1 MGARKK
7 TTAKKK
13 TTSRA
18 MPKTLGAA
26 IDAYSDL
33 RDERLELS
41 RRVDEMK
48 EREALHRQNCIKLL
62 RKAKLTKGSGVKA
75 TCSIKAD
82 AAFSGRH
89 RQHIAHRVQSGHAL
103 LYHGEY
109 FDCLIAGKEMIA
121 VAIGEFAVA
130 SLIKLWHEVG
140 QCIMHAQPDDMSRVC
155 NARYRQVQIRTGG
168 LNTCRNVTGGIH
180 QSTVPVKY
188 QKIKFLWVGHEQV
201 SALRIN

>member
-82 AAFSGRH
+82 A
-89 RQHIAHRVQSGHAL
+89 
-103 LYHGEY
+103 
-109 FDCLIAGKEMIA
+109 
-121 VAIGEFAVA
+121 
-130 SLIKLWHEVG
+130 
-140 QCIMHAQPDDMSRVC
+140 
-155 NARYRQVQIRTGG
+155 
-168 LNTCRNVTGGIH
+168 
-180 QSTVPVKY
+180 VPVVTDWEAFHAFVAKEDAFDLL
-188 QKIKFLWVGHEQV
+188 QRRLNPAAFRDRWEEGVTIEGTKTETVLKV
-201 SALRIN
+201 SLTTLRRGK